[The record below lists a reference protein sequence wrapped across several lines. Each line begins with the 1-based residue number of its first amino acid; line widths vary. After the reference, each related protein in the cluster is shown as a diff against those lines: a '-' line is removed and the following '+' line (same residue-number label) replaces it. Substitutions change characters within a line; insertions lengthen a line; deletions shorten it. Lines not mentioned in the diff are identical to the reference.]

1 MVTWDRSE
9 MEKFRSINLDL
20 DLSWPLV
27 SNKAKL
33 ATFGFTSEFYTGT
46 VLACTPVDP
55 DTNRTQ

>member
-1 MVTWDRSE
+1 

-33 ATFGFTSEFYTGT
+33 PL
-46 VLACTPVDP
+46 LASPPNSILALSYTPVDP